1 MFDVLHNTLS
11 DFQICVMI
19 LLGFPN
25 HLRTSVGALI
35 SVSNSNNIDI
45 FLEVFQE
52 TSGLHDHNLQ

>member
-1 MFDVLHNTLS
+1 
-11 DFQICVMI
+11 MI

-35 SVSNSNNIDI
+35 IVSNSNNIDI